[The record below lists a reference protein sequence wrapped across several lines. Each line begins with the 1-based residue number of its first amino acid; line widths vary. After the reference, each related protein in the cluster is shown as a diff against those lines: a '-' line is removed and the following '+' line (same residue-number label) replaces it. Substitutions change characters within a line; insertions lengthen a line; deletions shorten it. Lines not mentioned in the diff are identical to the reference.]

1 MSPTGPRRENGTGLG
16 PAMRKAAPYLGLGW
30 SFVAPMILGLVA
42 GYYLDRWL
50 GTEPWLLL
58 AGLLLGMAAGFL
70 ALYGVILRLKH
81 DEEQRRKDGR

>member
-1 MSPTGPRRENGTGLG
+1 
-16 PAMRKAAPYLGLGW
+16 MRKAAPYLGLGW
-30 SFVAPMILGLVA
+30 AFVAPMILGLVA
-42 GYYLDRWL
+42 GFYLDRWL

-58 AGLLLGMAAGFL
+58 AGLLLGMGAGFL